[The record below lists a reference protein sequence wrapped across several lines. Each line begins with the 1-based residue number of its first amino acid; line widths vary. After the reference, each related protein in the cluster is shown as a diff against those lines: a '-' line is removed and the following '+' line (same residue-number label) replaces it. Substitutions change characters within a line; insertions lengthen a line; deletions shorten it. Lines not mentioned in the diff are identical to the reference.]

1 MEVSCA
7 LHDYKKY
14 ANIMNE
20 QINQALPGVSD
31 RACGRAHIPG
41 VVVCM
46 KNRLNK
52 LKPFQLPRGFLLG
65 AATAATQIEGGDEN
79 NNWSDWCRQ
88 GKIRDRT
95 SCVRAN
101 DHWNRYKDDIR
112 LMQQL
117 HIQTYR
123 MGLEWS
129 RIEPKSGQFNEE
141 AIAHYRDELMLLRKA
156 GITPL
161 VTLHHFSHPLWLCK
175 EGEFEKKSVV
185 RYFERYVR
193 YVVERIGD
201 LVSDFITIN
210 EPNVY
215 VTQGYFL
222 GKWPPGKRSIPLM
235 ARVYRNMT
243 LCHIAAYRAI
253 HEVRSKM
260 GFPGK
265 TMVGVAHNVC
275 VFAPYH
281 WYNPLDSM
289 AACSLSYLLQDSVMR
304 MMVGGRVPVLMRPF
318 VHGVKPGRYFDFI
331 GINYYQRMGVR
342 FKGFRQEVLPG
353 APKNDLGWE
362 IYPQGLEELCKRF
375 YRQYHAP
382 IWITEN
388 GTCDN
393 TDSFRARYIADH
405 LEAVRRAIDA
415 GVPVERYYHWS
426 IIDNFEWAEG
436 ESARFG
442 LIHCDYETQRRSI
455 KNSGRIYGEI
465 CRDGGISPQVAREIE
480 KTG

>member
-1 MEVSCA
+1 
-7 LHDYKKY
+7 
-14 ANIMNE
+14 MNK
-20 QINQALPGVSD
+20 QTG
-31 RACGRAHIPG
+31 
-41 VVVCM
+41 
-46 KNRLNK
+46 
-52 LKPFQLPRGFLLG
+52 LKPFLFPSGFLLG

-79 NNWSDWCRQ
+79 NNWYDWCRQ
-88 GKIRDRT
+88 GKIRDGA

-112 LMQQL
+112 LMKQL
-117 HIQTYR
+117 NIKTYR

-129 RIEPKSGQFNEE
+129 RIEPENGRFDERAVE
-141 AIAHYRDELMLLRKA
+141 HYRDELQTLLKA
-156 GITPL
+156 GIRPL
-161 VTLHHFSHPLWLCK
+161 VTLHHFTHPLWLCR
-175 EGEFEKKSVV
+175 EGEFEKRSVV
-185 RYFERYVR
+185 GYFERYVR
-193 YVVERIGD
+193 YIVSRIGD
-201 LVSDFITIN
+201 LVSDYITIN

-215 VTQGYFL
+215 VSQGYFL
-222 GKWPPGKRSIPLM
+222 GLWPPGKRSLTLM
-235 ARVYRNMT
+235 ARVYKNMT
-243 LCHIAAYRAI
+243 LCHIAGYTAI
-253 HEVRSKM
+253 HEVRQKL

-281 WYNPLDSM
+281 RFNPLDRL
-289 AACSLSYLLQDSVMR
+289 AADAMSYLLQDGIIR
-304 MMVGGRVPVLMRPF
+304 LMVTGKMPLLLRPF
-318 VHGVKPGRYFDFI
+318 EKEIHPGHYFDFI

-342 FKGFRQEVLPG
+342 FKGIRQEVLPG
-353 APKNDLGWE
+353 TPHNDLGWE
-362 IYPQGLEELCKRF
+362 IYPQGLQDLCERF
-375 YRQYHAP
+375 YKHYHAP

-405 LEAVRRAIDA
+405 LAAVRRAIDA

-442 LIHCDYETQRRSI
+442 LIHCDYETQHRTI

-465 CRDGGISPQVAREIE
+465 CRDGGITEQTMHEIE